1 MRTSVLVI
9 GAGVAGLSAAL
20 ALDDRPVVIA
30 SEAPL
35 GRDLASAW
43 AQGGVAAALA
53 REDSPAQHAADTRAA
68 GGGIADAAAV
78 DVLTSEA
85 PLSIATLVALGV
97 PFARDDDGALSLGLE
112 GAHGRRRIAHV
123 ADATGAA
130 IVGALLAAVRA
141 RPQITLLE
149 CVRASRLL
157 TGPDGRVCGAVL
169 VDAGGEPVVVIADA
183 VVLATGGFGGLYAR
197 TTTPLGSRGSG
208 IAMAARAGAVLADL
222 EFVQFHP
229 TAMRVAADPLPLVS
243 EAVRGEGAVL
253 VDERGTAIMRGIDP
267 RGDLAPRDVV
277 ARAVADVEREGRL
290 AFLDARALGA
300 TFAQR
305 FPGIHATALRAGIDA
320 RTMPIPITPAA
331 HYTIGGIA
339 TDIDGR
345 TSLPGLWACGEAA
358 ATGLHG
364 ANRLASNSLVEG
376 LVFGARV
383 GRALGGTAAGSATR
397 VLGAVPARI
406 AAGRGDDR
414 AAMRR
419 LREAMSDGLGVV
431 RDLRGM
437 ERALDVFDE
446 LALRAPSELVADAA
460 YLASAVARS
469 AFARKESRGAHQ
481 RSDHPAADPAFAHR
495 TIVDGPPALAK
506 TS

>member
-1 MRTSVLVI
+1 
-9 GAGVAGLSAAL
+9 
-20 ALDDRPVVIA
+20 
-30 SEAPL
+30 
-35 GRDLASAW
+35 
-43 AQGGVAAALA
+43 
-53 REDSPAQHAADTRAA
+53 
-68 GGGIADAAAV
+68 
-78 DVLTSEA
+78 
-85 PLSIATLVALGV
+85 
-97 PFARDDDGALSLGLE
+97 
-112 GAHGRRRIAHV
+112 
-123 ADATGAA
+123 
-130 IVGALLAAVRA
+130 
-141 RPQITLLE
+141 
-149 CVRASRLL
+149 
-157 TGPDGRVCGAVL
+157 
-169 VDAGGEPVVVIADA
+169 
-183 VVLATGGFGGLYAR
+183 
-197 TTTPLGSRGSG
+197 
-208 IAMAARAGAVLADL
+208 
-222 EFVQFHP
+222 
-229 TAMRVAADPLPLVS
+229 
-243 EAVRGEGAVL
+243 
-253 VDERGTAIMRGIDP
+253 
-267 RGDLAPRDVV
+267 
-277 ARAVADVEREGRL
+277 
-290 AFLDARALGA
+290 LGA

-431 RDLRGM
+431 RDVRGM

-469 AFARKESRGAHQ
+469 ALARKESRGAHQ
-481 RSDHPAADPAFAHR
+481 RSDHPAADAAFAHR
-495 TIVDGPPALAK
+495 TIVAGPPALAK